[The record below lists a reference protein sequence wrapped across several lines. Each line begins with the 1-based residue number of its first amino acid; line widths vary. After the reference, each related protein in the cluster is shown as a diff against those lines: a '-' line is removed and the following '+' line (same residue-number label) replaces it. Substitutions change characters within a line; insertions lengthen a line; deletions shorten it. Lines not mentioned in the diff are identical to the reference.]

1 MITRKNTHACTH
13 THTQVQPE
21 YGRWSERG
29 KRKWRKQSRTSTI
42 GGGKRG
48 EEGVRA
54 RDQARD
60 VSSHNARVLIASL
73 DTRPI
78 LVSMGLGVLIAYSI
92 TWTFTTGWSLVSNY
106 RSRRHGG
113 MRPGWK
119 LILGARS
126 RESRILHF
134 LQKRKINRIGW
145 TSTGIFEVRN
155 FGKSRFRRGLVVER
169 CSERNSF

>member
-1 MITRKNTHACTH
+1 MITRKKHVYTA
-13 THTQVQPE
+13 
-21 YGRWSERG
+21 WSEEGISKRG
-29 KRKWRKQSRTSTI
+29 KRKWRKQSWQSRFRMVYDWRREE
-42 GGGKRG
+42 GWRRG
-48 EEGVRA
+48 EA

-126 RESRILHF
+126 RESSLFHS
-134 LQKRKINRIGW
+134 LKRKINRIGW
-145 TSTGIFEVRN
+145 TSTVS
-155 FGKSRFRRGLVVER
+155 SRFGFWKVKVLSRVRCFFMSR
-169 CSERNSF
+169 CSGREE